1 MGACHAVEV
10 PVSVGG
16 VVTSSQAALLRRLG
30 VDLGHGALW
39 SQPLPAE
46 SFPSLASQEEPY
58 RKWDE
63 LQEWLRTRIFGSDP
77 AVMRRH
83 QQDSCHVER
92 LPASC
97 RQLETFHIN
106 PWWICAPTGS
116 AGVNCSGGP
125 TVSPPAARPS
135 NPWRMIPSST
145 CAWGRTPFCS
155 PCGTSAAPKT
165 SVWLSVN
172 LSCRFIGSGRSF
184 FRPISQA
191 VEDLDALRRQVGKR
205 LVIEVV
211 EKGVAGPPETQF
223 INELSQLHTIA
234 VDDFGVGEA
243 PLSHM
248 LAFNYSKVK
257 VDRSIVGHCDS
268 DLYRQRF
275 LRWLTGGCHGIDVE
289 VCAEGIETE
298 SEAAFLRRLGVEQ
311 GQGWLWSKALP
322 PEQFEAL
329 CQPRES
335 VTQSLSRLLE
345 NSPS

>member
-1 MGACHAVEV
+1 MLSGFT
-10 PVSVGG
+10 P
-16 VVTSSQAALLRRLG
+16 
-30 VDLGHGALW
+30 
-39 SQPLPAE
+39 PA
-46 SFPSLASQEEPY
+46 
-58 RKWDE
+58 
-63 LQEWLRTRIFGSDP
+63 
-77 AVMRRH
+77 
-83 QQDSCHVER
+83 
-92 LPASC
+92 
-97 RQLETFHIN
+97 RQLETFHIQPVVDLRTN
-106 PWWICAPTGS
+106 QVC
-116 AGVNCSGGP
+116 GGELLWRP
-125 TVSPPAARPS
+125 EGQPPSREALEALEEDPVLNLRVGQDAFLFALRHLS
-135 NPWRMIPSST
+135 RSQ
-145 CAWGRTPFCS
+145 
-155 PCGTSAAPKT
+155 T

-257 VDRSIVGHCDS
+257 VDRSIVAHCDS

-275 LRWLTGGCHGIDVE
+275 LRWLTGGCHGIDVD

-298 SEAAFLRRLGVEQ
+298 SEAAFLRRLGVEH

-335 VTQSLSRLLE
+335 VSQSLSRLLE